1 MFHFVLGVHLLL
13 CVVLIGLVLLQQGK
27 GASMGAAF
35 GGSSN
40 TVFGA
45 AGAGTMLTKVTTIIA
60 VCFMATSIFL
70 VRYYATLAESAGTVT
85 VDPLQG
91 SVMGRIAQPSAEVE
105 APAAKNEQAVAP
117 GEAVVVP
124 AVPQKQEAP
133 PSDASAKK

>member
-1 MFHFVLGVHLLL
+1 MFHLVLGIHLLL

-70 VRYYATLAESAGTVT
+70 VRYYTSLAESAGTVT
-85 VDPLQG
+85 VDPLHG
-91 SVMGRIAQPSAEVE
+91 SVMGKLAQPSAQSE
-105 APAAKNEQAVAP
+105 APAAKTEQASAQGEVVPVAP
-117 GEAVVVP
+117 
-124 AVPQKQEAP
+124 QKVEAP
-133 PSDASAKK
+133 PSDAAAKK

>member
-1 MFHFVLGVHLLL
+1 MLHLVLGIHLLL
-13 CVVLIGLVLLQQGK
+13 CLVLIGLVLLQQGK

-60 VCFMATSIFL
+60 ICFMATSIFL
-70 VRYYATLAESAGTVT
+70 VRYYSTLAESAGTVT
-85 VDPLQG
+85 VDPTQG
-91 SVMGRIAQPSAEVE
+91 SVMGRVGQSSAVE
-105 APAAKNEQAVAP
+105 APPPAADKSEAAPQAD
-117 GEAVVVP
+117 VVP